1 MPHSVNCAKCV
12 KKNKDQIDLLADS
25 SASLHFTNQR
35 SDLSKYEVVDD
46 KNFTITTASAGRPLT
61 VAEHGSMY
69 LTTSGIHRQEAGCY
83 DFEQCI

>member
-35 SDLSKYEVVDD
+35 SDLSEYEVVDNKD
-46 KNFTITTASAGRPLT
+46 FTVTMASAGRPLT
-61 VAEHGSMY
+61 VAGRGSMY
-69 LTTSGIHRQEAGCY
+69 LTTSGIHRQEAG
-83 DFEQCI
+83 